1 MKVLVTYKLSG
12 ALLADIEG
20 DDDVNF
26 NSENSEEQLRELI
39 EMKLL
44 DEVILGVEDWHMED
58 LEITSVSN
66 ARTRELIKE
75 Y

>member
-20 DDDVNF
+20 DDDVDF
-26 NSENSEEQLRELI
+26 NAEDSEKQLKDMI
-39 EMKLL
+39 EMELL

>member
-20 DDDVNF
+20 DDDVDF
-26 NSENSEEQLRELI
+26 NAEDSEKQLKDMI